1 MAAEISRS
9 LSFEKVG
16 DEVLVHDPE
25 GGFVVR
31 LEGSEAA
38 VIRQVLDGDTGVDLT
53 SPAARR
59 LSDAGL
65 IEVAEPATTNG
76 LVSRRTALRLTA
88 ATAAAAG
95 FVVIALPGAAAA
107 ASEGPGPGPGPTT
120 TTTPLPAP
128 PAGINGGLTG
138 LSYPPGGEGG
148 GGNTV
153 GIRWQQGGAAAPFT
167 YSATFSG
174 PGITTFTVG
183 GLSSSSD
190 YTNISIPGWDP
201 SVELTVQYNT
211 EGYSPNVAGTSRTAT
226 RPPAAPT
233 GIDPGLTG
241 ISYPPADNDRDAINV
256 RWDQGGA
263 SGSFTYVATFSG
275 PGITPFS
282 VTLTS
287 TSDGSYSRVEVP
299 DWAAGVELTV
309 SFATTGYDTEIEGTT
324 RTETKYPAPPAGI
337 QTSLTGIQYPPDD
350 EDLNAVDIRW
360 RRGTAVSNFT
370 YLATFRGTGITTF
383 TVGPLTSS
391 ATYTKVPV
399 PNWAVGVELN
409 VDFIT
414 TGYSPNVVGDTKDQ
428 TRIS

>member
-1 MAAEISRS
+1 MPPEISQT
-9 LSFEKVG
+9 LSFEQVG
-16 DEVLVHDPE
+16 EEVLVHDPQ

-38 VIRQVLDGDTGVDLT
+38 LIRQVIAGDTDIDLS

-59 LSDAGL
+59 LGEAGL
-65 IEVAEPATTNG
+65 VEFSEPVTATG
-76 LVSRRTALRLTA
+76 LLSRRNALRLTA
-88 ATAAAAG
+88 ASAAAAG
-95 FVVIALPGAAAA
+95 FAVIALPGAAAA

-128 PAGINGGLTG
+128 PSGINAGLTG
-138 LSYPPGGEGG
+138 LSYPTGGGS

-153 GIRWQQGGAAAPFT
+153 GVRWQQGGAASGFT

-174 PGITTFTVG
+174 PGITPFTVG
-183 GLSSSSD
+183 GLSSSDS
-190 YTNISIPGWDP
+190 YTNISVPGWDP

-256 RWDQGGA
+256 RWQQGGA

-287 TSDGSYSRVEVP
+287 SDSYSRVAIP
-299 DWAAGVELTV
+299 DWASGVELTV
-309 SFATTGYDTEIEGTT
+309 SFATTGYDTVTNGTT

-350 EDLNAVDIRW
+350 EDLNAVDVRW
-360 RRGTAVSNFT
+360 RRGAAVSNFT

-391 ATYTKVPV
+391 TTYTKVTV
-399 PNWAVGVELN
+399 PNWAVGVKLN

-428 TRIS
+428 TRVS